1 MELATE
7 HSVGTI
13 ALTGFKASKAALY
26 NRSLSQQ
33 QMNTAH
39 TDYTGFIRTTRDEI
53 CKLEAVLNV
62 IKINGLVPHS
72 PLFSNLFKED
82 N

>member
-7 HSVGTI
+7 HRVGTI

-33 QMNTAH
+33 LMNTAH
-39 TDYTGFIRTTRDEI
+39 TDYTGFHPNN
-53 CKLEAVLNV
+53 K
-62 IKINGLVPHS
+62 G
-72 PLFSNLFKED
+72 
-82 N
+82 